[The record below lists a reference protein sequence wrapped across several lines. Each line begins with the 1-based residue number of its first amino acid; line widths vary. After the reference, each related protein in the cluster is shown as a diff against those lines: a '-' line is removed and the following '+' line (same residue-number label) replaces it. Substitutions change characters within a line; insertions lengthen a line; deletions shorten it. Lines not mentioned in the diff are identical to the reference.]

1 MRIAGALPRTEA
13 CGVSVVPPV
22 YSLHGA
28 RFVYYTLLVHIHQG
42 MVLARTLKCAFARL
56 VGKSFGSLLHEYRK
70 KARPSVQQLAQESEL
85 DRKYVY
91 ELEKGFSQPTLTT
104 MFRLATRW
112 PSTARKWWPGPNCW
126 LREGRPEGGR
136 GGSGEV
142 MGHLSRVTPKGVV
155 RRSVKRNSSGL
166 PPSR

>member
-56 VGKSFGSLLHEYRK
+56 VGKSFGSLLYEYRK
-70 KARPSVQQLAQESEL
+70 KARLSVQQLAQESEL

-91 ELEKGFSQPTLTT
+91 ELEKGFSQPTLAT
-104 MFRLATRW
+104 MFRLANALAVDCTEMV
-112 PSTARKWWPGPNCW
+112 ARTQLLVARGSP
-126 LREGRPEGGR
+126 GGR
-136 GGSGEV
+136 ARRKRGSDGSPVPSDSEGCGE
-142 MGHLSRVTPKGVV
+142 TECEEK
-155 RRSVKRNSSGL
+155 
-166 PPSR
+166 